1 MTEQHDHQEQ
11 ADEGPGYRSRAE
23 VRIAGILDREGI
35 AYRYE
40 HPMAVVDQ
48 GKTRIWYPDF
58 YLPQYAMILEYFG
71 VNGDAAYDRRTE
83 HKMQVYE
90 TTGVEGVFL
99 NEDTLRRHGAIGI
112 TRQIEEVLQQR
123 LRRFYGRP
131 AQRREKEVVADR
143 RAGPQI
149 RPAPGTARSI
159 L

>member
-1 MTEQHDHQEQ
+1 
-11 ADEGPGYRSRAE
+11 
-23 VRIAGILDREGI
+23 
-35 AYRYE
+35 
-40 HPMAVVDQ
+40 
-48 GKTRIWYPDF
+48 
-58 YLPQYAMILEYFG
+58 
-71 VNGDAAYDRRTE
+71 
-83 HKMQVYE
+83 MQVYE
-90 TTGVEGVFL
+90 TTGMEGVFL
-99 NEDTLRRHGAIGI
+99 NEDTLRRQGPTGI